1 MLTIGKESMLRWL
14 FKFCR
19 GQTDVNENH
28 IPDNEEVMRALEI
41 LMRKMEDPKLARK

>member
-1 MLTIGKESMLRWL
+1 MLAWL

-19 GQTDVNENH
+19 GQTDVNENK

-41 LMRKMEDPKLARK
+41 LLKKLEDSKLKR